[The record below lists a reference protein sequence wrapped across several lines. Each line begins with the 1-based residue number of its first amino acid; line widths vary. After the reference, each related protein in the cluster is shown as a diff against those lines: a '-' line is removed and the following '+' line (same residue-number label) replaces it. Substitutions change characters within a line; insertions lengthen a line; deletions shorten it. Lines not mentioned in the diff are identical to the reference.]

1 MLTFLFYFDIIEKIG
16 KMIRLM
22 FKKRLIIASY
32 SLVYLSVFS
41 FTYWLTWL
49 QVSQTEVTNL
59 GKLLLVLG
67 VLIVFIVIS
76 FMLDDSYFEGLLSSF
91 SQEVQSKC
99 KIYFSYLDKVSLI
112 LFIGLGVSLF
122 FGEFIYELLTKILF
136 YVALGFYLSSSA
148 VILLFLSRK

>member
-1 MLTFLFYFDIIEKIG
+1 MC
-16 KMIRLM
+16 
-22 FKKRLIIASY
+22 KKRLILASY

-59 GKLLLVLG
+59 GKLLLILG
-67 VLIVFIVIS
+67 VLTNFIVIP
-76 FMLDDSYFEGLLSSF
+76 FMLGDSYFEGVLSSF

-99 KIYFSYLDKVSLI
+99 KIYFSYLDKVSLV
-112 LFIGLGVSLF
+112 LFLSLGESVF
-122 FGEFIYELLTKILF
+122 FGEIVYVLLTKILF

-148 VILLFLSRK
+148 VILLFTSKKRD

>member
-1 MLTFLFYFDIIEKIG
+1 
-16 KMIRLM
+16 M

-59 GKLLLVLG
+59 GKLLLVLGVLG

-112 LFIGLGVSLF
+112 LFSGLVVSLF
-122 FGEFIYELLTKILF
+122 FGEFAYVLLTKILF

>member
-1 MLTFLFYFDIIEKIG
+1 
-16 KMIRLM
+16 M

-59 GKLLLVLG
+59 SKFMLTLW

-76 FMLDDSYFEGLLSSF
+76 FMLDNSYFEGLLSSF

-112 LFIGLGVSLF
+112 LFSGLVVSLF
-122 FGEFIYELLTKILF
+122 LGEFAYVLLTKILF

>member
-1 MLTFLFYFDIIEKIG
+1 
-16 KMIRLM
+16 M

-41 FTYWLTWL
+41 FTYWLTRL

-112 LFIGLGVSLF
+112 LFSGLVVSLF
-122 FGEFIYELLTKILF
+122 FGEFAYVLLTKILF

>member
-1 MLTFLFYFDIIEKIG
+1 
-16 KMIRLM
+16 M

-122 FGEFIYELLTKILF
+122 FGEFSYELLTKILF

>member
-1 MLTFLFYFDIIEKIG
+1 
-16 KMIRLM
+16 M

-112 LFIGLGVSLF
+112 LFSGLVVSLF
-122 FGEFIYELLTKILF
+122 FGEFAYVLLTKILF